1 MQKQQVED
9 GSYSNAFTSWLLP
22 IAIESI
28 RSVIP
33 QEAPQ
38 KSAGNL
44 PHRRTQQWESFTA
57 DRMSHRQAPPPP
69 PHEPLPEDFRVGGMP
84 PLRNT
89 HSQLP
94 ARAASSGSL
103 SSSQNS
109 QAAARLEEHLLEA
122 RKKEM
127 QTELDHHLKQLD
139 SERKEGLYR
148 LDWELAEAVEA
159 LHARHAERANNV
171 IRNHK
176 QTITMMEERAQAGE
190 QLTPEKVQRLR
201 IPAQA
206 QSPVPPPQLY
216 DQVEEEEEEV
226 SEESEWESEEEGQEE
241 GVFSR
246 FISMISGDDQPQQ
259 QVYPQ
264 HGSPEGSLH
273 SLMMGAQGSPAR
285 INGYGG
291 NSPTSPL
298 AMVNHSPGL
307 GAYTS
312 DVSFTVSENDILLAN
327 IPSSHSIPFSNSVPA
342 LSPIGGQIWP
352 PANVFHANQ

>member
-9 GSYSNAFTSWLLP
+9 ESYSNAFTSWLLP

-28 RSVIP
+28 KSVMP

-38 KSAGNL
+38 KNPGNL
-44 PHRRTQQWESFTA
+44 SQRSPVRQN
-57 DRMSHRQAPPPP
+57 RQAPPPP

-84 PLRNT
+84 AARNT
-89 HSQLP
+89 QLLRETWEAQMP
-94 ARAASSGSL
+94 PQAASSRSM

-109 QAAARLEEHLLEA
+109 HAAARSEEPMLEA

-127 QTELDHHLKQLD
+127 KTELDHHLQQLD

-190 QLTPEKVQRLR
+190 QLTPEKVQRLQ
-201 IPAQA
+201 IPGQA
-206 QSPVPPPQLY
+206 QSPVPQPQLY
-216 DQVEEEEEEV
+216 DQESEWEEE

-241 GVFSR
+241 GVFGR
-246 FISMISGDDQPQQ
+246 FMGMIRGDAQLKLPVHPQR
-259 QVYPQ
+259 
-264 HGSPEGSLH
+264 GSPDGSLH

-285 INGYGG
+285 TNGYGG
-291 NSPTSPL
+291 NSPSSPS
-298 AMVNHSPGL
+298 AMANHSLGL
-307 GAYTS
+307 GAYGT
-312 DVSFTVSENDILLAN
+312 DVSFTVSDNDILLAN
-327 IPSSHSIPFSNSVPA
+327 IPSSHSIPFSNGIPA
-342 LSPIGGQIWP
+342 ASTGGQIWP
-352 PANVFHANQ
+352 PANVYHSRR